1 MEIKNYKRI
10 LVPVDGS
17 EATESVVAQAISLS
31 RAYHAQLDL
40 LNVIQV
46 AQFSDGLVSSMSLS
60 QDQTQTLVTTT
71 TDQLNDLRQAALD
84 AGVSDVDIHI
94 RFGNPKQVIAHDFIE
109 DHHNDLVVIGS
120 TGLSAVERWIVGSVT
135 SYVMKNAAADVVV
148 VKK

>member
-17 EATESVVAQAISLS
+17 EATESVVGQAISLA
-31 RAYHAQLDL
+31 RTYHAQLDL

-71 TDQLNDLRQAALD
+71 TDQLNDLRQSALD

>member
-17 EATESVVAQAISLS
+17 EATESVVAQAISLA

>member
-17 EATESVVAQAISLS
+17 EATESVVAQAISLA
-31 RAYHAQLDL
+31 RAYQAQLDL

-135 SYVMKNAAADVVV
+135 SYVMKNAATDVMV

>member
-17 EATESVVAQAISLS
+17 EATESVVGQAISLA

>member
-84 AGVSDVDIHI
+84 AGVNDVDIHI